1 MTRLE
6 RIRAEMESEG
16 LAALLLF
23 DDKSIYYACGFMP
36 TDSAAFISLCGGAWL
51 ITDSRYTEDA
61 ERSCAAG
68 FEVLCSTAD
77 APLLR
82 QLGALYR
89 TCAENAPLPLGVEA
103 AKLSHQIYCTL
114 ESELGCKLAPADG
127 LLTRLR
133 ASMDALELES
143 IIAAQR
149 IAEAAYEA
157 VLPLIKPGVREYE
170 LAAELTYQ
178 MLRRGA
184 ERMSFD
190 PIVLTGAHTSMPHG
204 VPGAAEIKSGDFV
217 TMDFGCVKNGYCSDM
232 TRTVAVGYATD
243 EMKSVYETVLRAQR
257 AGIAAA
263 KPTATGARVH
273 GAGAQVIERAGFG
286 KYFGHSFGHG
296 VGLEI
301 HEAPNASPRNEK
313 PLGEGAVITAEPGI
327 YLPGRFGVR
336 IEDMLHIR
344 GGGRRNL
351 TRAPKELL
359 IL

>member
-51 ITDSRYTEDA
+51 VTDSRYTEDA
-61 ERSCAAG
+61 ERRCAPG
-68 FEVLCSTAD
+68 FTVTRTSARL
-77 APLLR
+77 PLMRLL
-82 QLGALYR
+82 QELYK
-89 TCAENAPLPLGVEA
+89 TNVSGMPLPLGVEA
-103 AKLSHQIYCTL
+103 ARLSHQLYLTL

-127 LLTRLR
+127 LLARLR
-133 ASMDALELES
+133 ASKDESELAS

-232 TRTVAVGYATD
+232 TRTVAVGSATN
-243 EMKSVYETVLRAQR
+243 EMRNVYDTVLRAQL

-263 KPTATGARVH
+263 KPSATGAEVH
-273 GAGAQVIERAGFG
+273 AAGAKVIADAGYG
-286 KYFGHSFGHG
+286 EYFGHGFGHG
-296 VGLEI
+296 VGLDV
-301 HEAPNASPRNEK
+301 HESPNANPRSDK
-313 PLGEGAVITAEPGI
+313 PLGEGALISAEPGI
-327 YLPGRFGVR
+327 YIPGKFGVR
-336 IEDMLHIR
+336 IEDVIYLSGDGNENI
-344 GGGRRNL
+344 
-351 TRAPKELL
+351 TRAPKELI